1 MRAALAPHGSLA
13 GGDQWRNSRCERGS
27 KNRTGRNVGCRRVG
41 TMVATSCA
49 SWRAARPGAFSL
61 CSLSHTNVESGRNLR
76 GMVRGI
82 LKLNVNLL
90 PLLGPRESDRC
101 GAECIYNHHSLM
113 ATIQLY
119 YVMHSCHSQLVSDSV
134 MRQGLNCS
142 NFKKNRCALNECY
155 CMGTMSMVS
164 CS

>member
-101 GAECIYNHHSLM
+101 GAECIS
-113 ATIQLY
+113 I
-119 YVMHSCHSQLVSDSV
+119 SCRRRCPCHGIRKYAANQQSPFIDGHGTAVLRDAFMSQPACV
-134 MRQGLNCS
+134 G
-142 NFKKNRCALNECY
+142 
-155 CMGTMSMVS
+155 
-164 CS
+164 